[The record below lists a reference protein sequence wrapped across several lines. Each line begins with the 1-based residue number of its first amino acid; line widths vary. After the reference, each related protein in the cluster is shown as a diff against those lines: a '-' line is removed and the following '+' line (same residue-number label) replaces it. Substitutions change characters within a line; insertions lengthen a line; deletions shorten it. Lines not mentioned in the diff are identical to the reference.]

1 MPYSRSYLYSPRTV
15 TGEYLL
21 KKGSVSMTKIR
32 YHFNLD
38 FVLIRFRYIGAKF
51 SKQMESLVSHL
62 KKKKKSDENFT
73 KAQQI
78 PQT

>member
-1 MPYSRSYLYSPRTV
+1 
-15 TGEYLL
+15 
-21 KKGSVSMTKIR
+21 MTKIR